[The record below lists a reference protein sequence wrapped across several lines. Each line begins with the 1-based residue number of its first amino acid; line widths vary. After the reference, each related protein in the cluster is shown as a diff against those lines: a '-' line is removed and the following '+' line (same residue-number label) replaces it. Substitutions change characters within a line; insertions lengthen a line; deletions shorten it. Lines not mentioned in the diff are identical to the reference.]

1 MNYTSVAFIFI
12 FLPTV
17 LLGLWILKKLRVKN
31 NIISGYLLAAS
42 LVFYGWGGI
51 GNLFIVLI
59 LSVLNYMVSIKLA
72 GGGRRKYW
80 LAVVIIINL

>member
-42 LVFYGWGGI
+42 LVFY
-51 GNLFIVLI
+51 V
-59 LSVLNYMVSIKLA
+59 
-72 GGGRRKYW
+72 
-80 LAVVIIINL
+80 

>member
-1 MNYTSVAFIFI
+1 MNYTSVVFIFI

-42 LVFYGWGGI
+42 LVFTDGAVSGT
-51 GNLFIVLI
+51 FS
-59 LSVLNYMVSIKLA
+59 LS
-72 GGGRRKYW
+72 
-80 LAVVIIINL
+80 